1 MLQKIFG
8 SLLIGKS
15 GLSLAQLDEEQRRAC
30 VDGPLGARGLLL
42 NLTSGAIAVMCPAFD
57 AA

>member
-15 GLSLAQLDEEQRRAC
+15 GLSLAQLDEEQRRA
-30 VDGPLGARGLLL
+30 
-42 NLTSGAIAVMCPAFD
+42 IATV
-57 AA
+57 AASFVE